1 MQDVSTHEFG
11 TEKISKLMMKFALPA
26 IISMVVNSLYN
37 IVDQIFIGWGVG
49 YVGNAATNV
58 VFPFIVLSMGVS
70 FMIGDGAASYF
81 SLKLGEGK
89 MDEVQSSLGNAILFS
104 ATAGTIFMIV
114 GLVFL
119 QPILKLFGATESVM
133 PYAIEYGRIVIL
145 GMPFFCVGIATAAM
159 IRADGSPG
167 YNMVAMLVGAIAN
180 TILDPLFIFVFG
192 WGVQGAALATIIG
205 QILTFTLNILYL
217 RKFKTFKFTRK
228 TIKLNWHTIRKIVV
242 LGISSFIG
250 QLAITVMVTVM
261 NNALVTHGG
270 ASIYGADIPLAAL
283 GIVMKVNQIL
293 VSVVIGLAIGGQP
306 IVGFNYGA
314 GKFDRVR
321 QTYWQMVM
329 IGASVTLVGFLMF
342 QFAPQAIV
350 NLFGTG
356 NELYNE
362 FAIKSFRIFLALCIF
377 SSFNDV
383 SSIYFQ
389 SIGKP
394 IQSAVLSLSRQLVFL
409 VPAILILSNLK
420 GVEGLLFAGPIADGL
435 AFILSTILITKE
447 MANLK
452 EKENKLKIS

>member
-1 MQDVSTHEFG
+1 
-11 TEKISKLMMKFALPA
+11 
-26 IISMVVNSLYN
+26 
-37 IVDQIFIGWGVG
+37 
-49 YVGNAATNV
+49 
-58 VFPFIVLSMGVS
+58 
-70 FMIGDGAASYF
+70 
-81 SLKLGEGK
+81 
-89 MDEVQSSLGNAILFS
+89 
-104 ATAGTIFMIV
+104 
-114 GLVFL
+114 
-119 QPILKLFGATESVM
+119 M